1 MKKREFYQYAQ
12 DLLLSTAKETGCVL
26 VFVLHITT
34 QGLPKGGTDIIH
46 AVDVNMKV
54 TVDKEDDS
62 MRLFHVYK
70 NRFGETKI
78 HMAMMTSKG
87 FDFKGAYVAP
97 VEAEKPKK
105 NKTPTAEIRKE
116 EILNM
121 DEPPHLT
128 LDRVCDKL
136 EVSGQTAGIL
146 LRELVG
152 EGKMQKFGRGVNA
165 VWKIAQECQKLHK
178 HLTK

>member
-1 MKKREFYQYAQ
+1 
-12 DLLLSTAKETGCVL
+12 
-26 VFVLHITT
+26 
-34 QGLPKGGTDIIH
+34 
-46 AVDVNMKV
+46 MKV
-54 TVDKEDDS
+54 TVDKEDDT

-70 NRFGETKI
+70 NRFGETKV
-78 HMAMMTSKG
+78 HMAMMTSNG

-97 VEAEKPKK
+97 VEEEKSKK
-105 NKTPTAEIRKE
+105 DKTPAADVRKE

-128 LDRVCDKL
+128 LDRISDKL
-136 EVSGQTAGIL
+136 GVSGQTAEIL

-165 VWKIAQECQKLHK
+165 VWKIAQECHKLHK